1 MSTFHRQRLLSSIR
15 ESNQV
20 PVQADW
26 AFAIR
31 KQARLILVPL
41 FRQIIVDWYAEG
53 GVKFPRISALAEDLY
68 WGLMRNGELPKESEI
83 KARGIVKRFVS
94 ELKASDKAILKFY
107 FWTSEKE
114 IDELFQSQI
123 SSTISDSNSLEED
136 QVAVGKSFLE
146 NLSKLTDEQL
156 LEQVLN
162 ELKELENIVSG
173 DEVKKGFDVDSVIR
187 INENFSDYLDMP
199 YGEVTLV
206 QVPGDEWDYWVRV
219 YEEERKTIGKK
230 LAHDKHKEW
239 LECWPL
245 PDGDFKVKGDLDFP
259 EDSDYAAKTWIL
271 EELQDILVQL
281 ETRLIENYSL
291 EDQNIKYTFFTKRGN
306 LKNCDL
312 ISGIAFFA
320 DQIEHH
326 GAYDFQPGINFYL
339 VLEVQKDHQIWDAQ
353 TTFDFDKRL
362 FDLED
367 QIEPVS
373 AWVVS
378 IEEMI
383 FQLEAQLSMMEK
395 EKVIEAL
402 FSKINE
408 DYLKQYGD

>member
-1 MSTFHRQRLLSSIR
+1 MSQFHLQRLLSGIQDSHK
-15 ESNQV
+15 V

-53 GVKFPRISALAEDLY
+53 GVKFPRVSALAEDLY
-68 WGLMRNGELPKESEI
+68 WGLIRIGDFPKESEI
-83 KARGIVKRFVS
+83 RGREIVKSFIS

-114 IDELFQSQI
+114 IDQLFQTQI
-123 SSTISDSNSLEED
+123 SSTNSDSNSLEED
-136 QVAVGKSFLE
+136 QVAVGKTFLE
-146 NLSKLTDEQL
+146 SLSKLTDEQL
-156 LEQVLN
+156 IEQVLI
-162 ELKELENIVSG
+162 ELKELENIISG
-173 DEVKKGFDVDSVIR
+173 DTVKKGLDVDRVILV
-187 INENFSDYLDMP
+187 NENFSDYLDMS

-206 QVPGDEWDYWVRV
+206 QVPGDEWDYWERV

-230 LAHDKHKEW
+230 LAHDEHKEW
-239 LECWPL
+239 LECWLL

-259 EDSDYAAKTWIL
+259 EDSDYASKTWIL

-281 ETRLIENYSL
+281 ETRLIERYSL
-291 EDQNIKYTFFTKRGN
+291 EDKNLNYTFFTKTGDI
-306 LKNCDL
+306 KNCSL
-312 ISGIAFFA
+312 SSGIAFFA
-320 DQIEHH
+320 DQIEGH
-326 GAYDFQPGINFYL
+326 GAYDLQLGINFYL
-339 VLEVQKDHQIWDAQ
+339 VFEIQRDYRIWETQ
-353 TTFDFDKRL
+353 MTFAFDKRY

-367 QIEPVS
+367 QMEPVS
-373 AWVVS
+373 AWVVF

-383 FQLEAQLSMMEK
+383 FQLEAQLSLMEK
-395 EKVIEAL
+395 ERMIEAL

-408 DYLKQYGD
+408 DHLKQYGN

>member
-1 MSTFHRQRLLSSIR
+1 MSQFHLQRLLSGIQDSHK
-15 ESNQV
+15 V

-53 GVKFPRISALAEDLY
+53 GVKFPRVSALAEDLY
-68 WGLMRNGELPKESEI
+68 WGLIRIGDFPKESEI
-83 KARGIVKRFVS
+83 RGREIVKSFIS

-114 IDELFQSQI
+114 IDQLFQTQI
-123 SSTISDSNSLEED
+123 SSTNSDSNSLEED
-136 QVAVGKSFLE
+136 QVAVGKTFLE
-146 NLSKLTDEQL
+146 SLSKLTDEQL
-156 LEQVLN
+156 IEQVLI
-162 ELKELENIVSG
+162 ELKELENIISG
-173 DEVKKGFDVDSVIR
+173 DTVKKGLDVDRVILV
-187 INENFSDYLDMP
+187 NENFSDYLDMS

-206 QVPGDEWDYWVRV
+206 QVPGDEWDYWERV

-230 LAHDKHKEW
+230 LAHDEHKEW
-239 LECWPL
+239 LECWLL

-259 EDSDYAAKTWIL
+259 EDSDYASKTWIL

-281 ETRLIENYSL
+281 ETRLIERYSL
-291 EDQNIKYTFFTKRGN
+291 EDKNLNYTFFTKTGDI
-306 LKNCDL
+306 KNCSL
-312 ISGIAFFA
+312 SSGIAFFA
-320 DQIEHH
+320 DQIDRH
-326 GAYDFQPGINFYL
+326 GAYDLQPGINFFL
-339 VLEVQKDHQIWDAQ
+339 VSEKRKDHQIWGAQ
-353 TTFDFDKRL
+353 TSFAFDKRF

-367 QIEPVS
+367 QMEPIS

-395 EKVIEAL
+395 ERMIEAL

-408 DYLKQYGD
+408 DYLKQYGN

>member
-1 MSTFHRQRLLSSIR
+1 MSDFHRQRLLSGIR
-15 ESNQV
+15 ESHQV
-20 PVQADW
+20 PLQSNWV
-26 AFAIR
+26 FAIR
-31 KQARLILVPL
+31 KQARIILVPL

-68 WGLMRNGELPKESEI
+68 WGLMHNGDFPKESQI
-83 KARGIVKRFVS
+83 KARGIVKRFIS
-94 ELKASDKAILKFY
+94 ELKVSDKAILKFY
-107 FWTSEKE
+107 FWTSGKE
-114 IDELFQSQI
+114 IDQLFQTQI

-136 QVAVGKSFLE
+136 HVAVSKAFLE

-156 LEQVLN
+156 LEQVLY

-173 DEVKKGFDVDSVIR
+173 DEVKKGFNVDRVIR

-206 QVPGDEWDYWVRV
+206 QVPGEEWDYWVRV

-239 LECWPL
+239 LECWLL

-271 EELQDILVQL
+271 EELQDVLVQL

-291 EDQNIKYTFFTKRGN
+291 EDQNIKYTFFTKRGD

-312 ISGIAFFA
+312 TSGIAFFA

-339 VLEVQKDHQIWDAQ
+339 VLEIQRDYRIWETQ
-353 TTFDFDKRL
+353 TTFDFDKRF

-367 QIEPVS
+367 QMEPVS
-373 AWVVS
+373 AWVVI

-395 EKVIEAL
+395 EKVIEGL